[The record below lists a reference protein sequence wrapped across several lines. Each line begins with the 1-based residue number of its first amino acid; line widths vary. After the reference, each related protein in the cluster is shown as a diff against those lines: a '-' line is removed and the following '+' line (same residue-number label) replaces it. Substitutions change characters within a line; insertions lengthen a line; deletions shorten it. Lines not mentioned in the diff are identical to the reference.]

1 MTQNTKL
8 FWMLF
13 TLGCVV
19 CLTSISVVSY
29 RYPVQKSRSLEERR
43 NDHLMTRLG
52 RAYSDIEKGR
62 FAEAEKNLLTILQ
75 ERPEHTIA
83 RRLQGLLY
91 YRTERYDEAEMIYRN
106 MLESNEFDAS
116 AYNNLGQVLFRKK
129 QYPEALEMLLRSK
142 ELNPH
147 APSVHVNLSSV
158 YAALGKADLAQQAFQ
173 EAQRLFH
180 ADGLQL
186 QTVPGGE
193 Q

>member
-19 CLTSISVVSY
+19 CLTSISVVTY
-29 RYPVQKSRSLEERR
+29 RYPVQKIRSTEERR
-43 NDHLMTRLG
+43 NDHLMSQLG
-52 RAYSDIEKGR
+52 RIYSNIEKGR
-62 FAEAEKNLLTILQ
+62 VAEAEKDLLSILK

-83 RRLQGLLY
+83 RRLLGLLY
-91 YRTERYDEAEMIYRN
+91 YRTERYDEAEKIYRM

-129 QYPEALEMLLRSK
+129 QYQNALEMLLRSK
-142 ELNPH
+142 ELNPQ

-158 YAALGKADLAQQAFQ
+158 YAALGEVKLAQEAFL
-173 EAQRLFH
+173 EAQKLLQ
-180 ADGLQL
+180 ADGLQIQPL
-186 QTVPGGE
+186 PGGDK
-193 Q
+193 